1 MAKIQDCVEKSED
14 IKKHSYGREDSKG
27 RLSKLCI
34 WNLAGND
41 ILGMAVRSQ
50 KIAGTAQELMGGEE
64 IYHYH
69 SKVCLSLKDNWEFV
83 TIKMFYQ
90 LMMKEARTGGAWNW
104 HQVEYQSG
112 ISIMHNE
119 QEYLIYW
126 AGLWILVR
134 KWMPATRDGIHL
146 HGGWQVRR
154 IWRHCVCFSKTI

>member
-41 ILGMAVRSQ
+41 VLGMAVRSQ

-112 ISIMHNE
+112 ISH
-119 QEYLIYW
+119 IYHAQW
-126 AGLWILVR
+126 TRVPHLLSRTMDIGTEMDACYQRWHPSSWQLTSKKDLAALW
-134 KWMPATRDGIHL
+134 M
-146 HGGWQVRR
+146 
-154 IWRHCVCFSKTI
+154 F